1 MVGVGGGKAAFEHRE
16 SSTRESRANFQMT
29 LSSNRVESM
38 YTVDCKHELKN
49 NTRRLTQTVSSS
61 SIPRAARHFRNIEGT
76 IGEIMR
82 ILSEHETTEGL
93 KNLAVIHTIRN
104 QNLKR

>member
-1 MVGVGGGKAAFEHRE
+1 VFE
-16 SSTRESRANFQMT
+16 S
-29 LSSNRVESM
+29 V
-38 YTVDCKHELKN
+38 
-49 NTRRLTQTVSSS
+49 
-61 SIPRAARHFRNIEGT
+61 FRNIEGT